1 MTPVATPAV
10 EGVQIKRHVLD
21 TEARRLAMLARRVGI
36 RLRKAE
42 IARVEVTTFGVRDKG
57 KDEWLEHAEWYRD
70 TVLGLLREQRA
81 RAAMKDGRPP
91 MSDAEYE
98 QAVNE
103 LVVERVRR
111 MTEAEVQA
119 MRARPTV
126 IELEEPAHAQ

>member
-10 EGVQIKRHVLD
+10 EGVEIKRHVLD

-42 IARVEVTTFGVRDKG
+42 IDRKETIQFGVREKG

-70 TVLGLLREQRA
+70 TVLGLLKEQRA

-91 MSDAEYE
+91 LTDAEYE
-98 QAVNE
+98 ATMQE
-103 LVVERVRR
+103 LVAERVRR
-111 MTEAEVQA
+111 MTSAELEALRV
-119 MRARPTV
+119 RPPV
-126 IELEEPAHAQ
+126 IELEETHAR